1 MICGCVID
9 IVERFSRYRD
19 NVGMSDLE
27 NFVRLD
33 GKWEFGVRPAKHI
46 LSDSAPLRAS
56 RNFNTNSASFISGR
70 VPEHNVNV
78 AIPFNPNIDNATS

>member
-1 MICGCVID
+1 VIN
-9 IVERFSRYRD
+9 IVERFSRHRD

-33 GKWEFGVRPAKHI
+33 GEWECGVRPAKHT
-46 LSDSAPLRAS
+46 LSDSTPLRAS
-56 RNFNTNSASFISGR
+56 RNFNANSSSFRSCR
-70 VPEHNVNV
+70 VFEHDVNV